1 MDVLAQPLSDYQ
13 DVNDAIQEQDKINVV
28 HVVQHLSQGGIETMA
43 VNMVNSLEDKLNM
56 HLLSLTSDSE
66 TILANWSRASAINVP
81 WKGMQKSAGVDIS
94 LINRLADYFHQ
105 NDIDVVHTHHIGP
118 LLYAGLAAKKA
129 NCRIIHTE
137 HDAWHLSSV
146 KHRWLQK
153 LLLTLLKPIVIA
165 DATAVSKAF
174 EQYLHR
180 PVDDVI
186 VNGIDLQTFVPGNQ
200 DEARQTLGLPKGV
213 KLVGSAGRLETVK
226 GHHYLIEA
234 LSLLPSEY
242 HLAIAGNGSL
252 LRELQKQVQA
262 LNITQR
268 VHFLGHIENVTQFY
282 QALDCF
288 CLPSLKE
295 GYPLSSLEAQAC
307 DIPVVLT
314 DVGGSKDTLCPL
326 SGISVLPQNSHL
338 LAQGVQQSLSN
349 KVDSSPRKHVCEHN
363 NFMTTMDRYYGHY
376 AKGITL

>member
-1 MDVLAQPLSDYQ
+1 MDVLAQPLGDDQ
-13 DVNDAIQEQDKINVV
+13 DVNDAIQEHDKINVV

-66 TILANWSRASAINVP
+66 TILANWARASAINVP
-81 WKGMQKSAGVDIS
+81 WKGMQKSSGVDIS
-94 LINRLADYFHQ
+94 LINNLADYFTK
-105 NDIDVVHTHHIGP
+105 NNIDVVHTHHIGP
-118 LLYAGLAAKKA
+118 LLYAGFAAKKA
-129 NCRIIHTE
+129 QCRIIHTE

-153 LLLTLLKPIVIA
+153 LLLTLLKPTVIA
-165 DATAVSKAF
+165 DANAVSTAF
-174 EQYLHR
+174 EQYLHT

-186 VNGIDLQTFVPGNQ
+186 VNGIDLKTFVPGSR
-200 DEARQTLGLPKGV
+200 DKARQALGLPKGV
-213 KLVGSAGRLETVK
+213 KLIGSAGRLEPVK
-226 GHHYLIEA
+226 GHCYLIEA
-234 LSLLPSEY
+234 LAQLPDEY
-242 HLAIAGNGSL
+242 HVAIAGNGSL
-252 LRELQKQVQA
+252 STDLQKQVNE
-262 LNITQR
+262 LNLIHR

-307 DIPVVLT
+307 DVPVVLT

-326 SGISVLPQNSHL
+326 SGIKVPPQNSQL
-338 LAQGVQQSLSN
+338 LAQGVLQSFSN
-349 KVDSSPRKHVCEHN
+349 ENYSSPRKHVFEHN
-363 NFMTTMDRYYGHY
+363 NFMTTMNRYYGHY

>member
-1 MDVLAQPLSDYQ
+1 MGAF
-13 DVNDAIQEQDKINVV
+13 IFTTGE
-28 HVVQHLSQGGIETMA
+28 
-43 VNMVNSLEDKLNM
+43 
-56 HLLSLTSDSE
+56 
-66 TILANWSRASAINVP
+66 SA
-81 WKGMQKSAGVDIS
+81 A
-94 LINRLADYFHQ
+94 
-105 NDIDVVHTHHIGP
+105 
-118 LLYAGLAAKKA
+118 
-129 NCRIIHTE
+129 
-137 HDAWHLSSV
+137 
-146 KHRWLQK
+146 
-153 LLLTLLKPIVIA
+153 LLKPIVIA

-268 VHFLGHIENVTQFY
+268 VHFLGHIENVTQF
-282 QALDCF
+282 
-288 CLPSLKE
+288 
-295 GYPLSSLEAQAC
+295 
-307 DIPVVLT
+307 
-314 DVGGSKDTLCPL
+314 
-326 SGISVLPQNSHL
+326 
-338 LAQGVQQSLSN
+338 
-349 KVDSSPRKHVCEHN
+349 
-363 NFMTTMDRYYGHY
+363 
-376 AKGITL
+376 